1 LVLLFGAMIMLVFCL
16 SDIGAPQADIGLY
29 GEPIPRSAPLRF
41 PLTALGVLLFAILVA
56 VVQATYTGSTR
67 AAASWA
73 RRYAAA
79 PSAWTLSATAIGFA
93 TVSNQGRLLAL
104 SSAVLALL
112 AFIALCVVV
121 LPERLVALRTRRLVA
136 AAAETRTETLKAE
149 NDIRASL
156 LQASSGIVLVAG
168 VVFTFLQ
175 LVSAQETTHR
185 QLELTLAGQTAD
197 RFTRAV
203 DQLDADKA
211 VDVQLGGIYSLGRI
225 ADETP
230 DYHAAIS
237 GTLSAYVATRRPL
250 TAEPAGSDRVRVD
263 TLPHLQA
270 ALSVLGEQR
279 DFPLAAALPNTD
291 LFGADLRDAVLQDA
305 DLSGSSLD
313 DADLEGASIENSSL
327 RGTSFRRTNLSQA
340 SMIKVDLRDSDFHD
354 VKAAGMFLTG
364 SNLAGATLS
373 DLRAEDIDVVNVFG
387 DSETEW
393 PKGFDSSRV
402 RSGDCNGSS
411 DRYDPEGPPGC

>member
-1 LVLLFGAMIMLVFCL
+1 
-16 SDIGAPQADIGLY
+16 
-29 GEPIPRSAPLRF
+29 
-41 PLTALGVLLFAILVA
+41 
-56 VVQATYTGSTR
+56 
-67 AAASWA
+67 
-73 RRYAAA
+73 
-79 PSAWTLSATAIGFA
+79 
-93 TVSNQGRLLAL
+93 
-104 SSAVLALL
+104 
-112 AFIALCVVV
+112 
-121 LPERLVALRTRRLVA
+121 
-136 AAAETRTETLKAE
+136 
-149 NDIRASL
+149 
-156 LQASSGIVLVAG
+156 
-168 VVFTFLQ
+168 
-175 LVSAQETTHR
+175 
-185 QLELTLAGQTAD
+185 
-197 RFTRAV
+197 
-203 DQLDADKA
+203 
-211 VDVQLGGIYSLGRI
+211 
-225 ADETP
+225 
-230 DYHAAIS
+230 
-237 GTLSAYVATRRPL
+237 VATRRPL

-270 ALSVLGEQR
+270 ALSVLGGQR

-402 RSGDCNGSS
+402 RSAIATAVATDTIQK
-411 DRYDPEGPPGC
+411 DRPDVDERERLFLRPLIPAARLPSRLPALASAACPREARPLHRRDHRRRLHECSARVCCPSWPGKPPKRRSGWCPDGRRPHAASPCCPHLLIRC